1 MGYERALVITAHPDD
16 PEFLFG
22 ATVARLA
29 GEGTELRYVIVSDG
43 SLGGKDPATPRAEL
57 AEVRYAEQR
66 AAAAVLGVSEVAF
79 LGFPDGGLAAV
90 PRDDLHRAIVREIR
104 RFRPDLVITHF
115 PRRALGIPIEA
126 SHPDHIAVG
135 EATLH
140 AIFPAANN
148 ARSYPELLDEGL
160 RPHRVK
166 EVWVPG
172 YEGADHVVDA
182 TTVIDRKS
190 AAILCHKSQLD
201 AASPGVVPPW
211 VYWWM
216 KRSGAAS
223 GYEYAE
229 EFKRVAM

>member
-1 MGYERALVITAHPDD
+1 MGYERALVVTAHPDD
-16 PEFLFG
+16 PEYLFG
-22 ATVARLA
+22 GTVASLA
-29 GEGTELRYVIVSDG
+29 ADGTELRYVICSDG
-43 SLGGKDPATPRAEL
+43 SLGGKDPATPRAEI
-57 AEVRYAEQR
+57 AELRCAEQR
-66 AAAAVLGVSEVAF
+66 AAAAVLGVSEVVF
-79 LGFPDGGLAAV
+79 LGFPDGGLV
-90 PRDDLHRAIVREIR
+90 EPRDELHRAIVREIR

-148 ARSYPELLDEGL
+148 ARVYPELLAEGL
-160 RPHRVK
+160 LPHRVK
-166 EVWVPG
+166 DVWVAG

-182 TTVIDRKS
+182 TTVIDRKC

-201 AASPGVVPPW
+201 ARNPGVVPPW

-216 KRSGAAS
+216 KRSGEAS

-229 EFKRVAM
+229 EFKRLAM

>member
-16 PEFLFG
+16 PEYLFG
-22 ATVARLA
+22 ATVASLA
-29 GEGTELRYVIVSDG
+29 VGGTELRYVICSDG
-43 SLGGKDPATPRAEL
+43 SLGGKDPAMPRAEL
-57 AEVRYAEQR
+57 AALRYAEQR
-66 AAAAVLGVSEVAF
+66 AAAAVLGVSEVVF
-79 LGFPDGGLAAV
+79 LGFPDGGLAV
-90 PRDDLHRAIVREIR
+90 PGDELHRAIVREIR
-104 RFRPDLVITHF
+104 RFQPDLVITHF

-160 RPHRVK
+160 LPYRVK

-201 AASPGVVPPW
+201 ARSPGVVPPW